1 MDQINQTL
9 TGLVVR
15 SSGIGSNQVDFR
27 NSVDNLEKSFFSFS
41 SHYQM
46 MLTLSD
52 HQKFVEKTIKFD
64 KTRLNSVISGEKYCR
79 SMYGRRR
86 YGHKKFDQNDRRH

>member
-27 NSVDNLEKSFFSFS
+27 NSVDNLEKSSFSFS
-41 SHYQM
+41 SHYEM
-46 MLTLSD
+46 MLTSLFD
-52 HQKFVEKTIKFD
+52 HQKFVEKND
-64 KTRLNSVISGEKYCR
+64 KIR
-79 SMYGRRR
+79 
-86 YGHKKFDQNDRRH
+86 